1 MSGDAIKNKYFL
13 EKGDGSEVI
22 KKLEDQVGEILEMY
36 DMSEKLCNYETD
48 IHGGREL
55 NEHKR
60 RQSMV
65 AFNDSQG
72 MSANILGG
80 NQLFGVAMLYIWSRR
95 GAKNLLDISRM
106 R

>member
-13 EKGDGSEVI
+13 ERGDGSEII

-48 IHGGREL
+48 VHGGREL

-60 RQSMV
+60 RQKMV

-72 MSANILGG
+72 MSANIFGG